1 MAMMTGTKLT
11 TLAKRAQMLADALL
25 MKAAL
30 IAAPALRIS
39 LGVILLW
46 IGLLKFADPTPVVGL
61 IQASPFH
68 ALGNAGFVH
77 FLGVLEVI
85 AAALLLTNR
94 AVRYVGLAT
103 VLLFASTLTIFLTTP
118 AVVYGM
124 AGFPHLSL
132 AGQFLLKDLVLAAAS
147 ITVAVQAASAQRKAA
162 R

>member
-1 MAMMTGTKLT
+1 MAMMTGTKPPTIATRIQMVADTLLT
-11 TLAKRAQMLADALL
+11 FAAK
-25 MKAAL
+25 

-68 ALGNAGFVH
+68 GLGNAGFVH

-94 AVRYVGLAT
+94 AVRYVGLAAI
-103 VLLFASTLTIFLTTP
+103 LLFASTLAIFLTTP

-147 ITVAVQAASAQRKAA
+147 MTVAVQAMNTSPMAEK
-162 R
+162 